1 MRIYIPVTVVAA
13 WLMISCAAS
22 AAQAPAASSQQAK
35 PAAAPAAPLAQTQ
48 QLPKGSNVNPDAGV
62 IADFKAR
69 VEKYDELRKDLQKK
83 APPLKKT
90 DDPGEIQLA
99 ERALGQQ
106 IRAAR
111 TNAKQGDIFTPATA
125 AMFRR
130 LLQQTVKGEDGAE
143 NKAIIKDDAPAP
155 KEVPFKVNGD
165 YPEKAPLSTVPP
177 DVLKTLPQLPE
188 NLQYRFVGKHVILY
202 DVRGNLIVDYML
214 NAIP

>member
-1 MRIYIPVTVVAA
+1 MKVDISVIFVTAF
-13 WLMISCAAS
+13 LLLSGAS
-22 AAQAPAASSQQAK
+22 DADQAPTLQTK
-35 PAAAPAAPLAQTQ
+35 PTPAPAAPSAQAQ

-62 IADFKAR
+62 LADFKANVDKY
-69 VEKYDELRKDLQKK
+69 VEFRKDLEKK

-90 DDPGEIQLA
+90 EYPGEIQRSEKA
-99 ERALGQQ
+99 VQQ
-106 IRAAR
+106 QVRAAR
-111 TNAKQGDIFTPATA
+111 ADAKPGDIFTPATA

-130 LLQQTVKGEDGAE
+130 LLHPTVKGEDGAE

-155 KEVPFKVNGD
+155 KEVPFKINGE

-177 DVLKTLPQLPE
+177 DVLKSLPQLPE
-188 NLQYRFVGKHVILY
+188 SIQYRFVGKHMILY